1 MQNTAAHVSPKP
13 YQSYRRLPDGFL
25 QRHLQPSGGQV
36 DPPSEVRSE
45 EMVPGLWCRVETLP
59 GAGGRQI
66 SWPAQRDRV
75 TRSCSGRRRRG
86 LVWFSSSLHA
96 AVGILLVAEGLNA
109 KDRVL
114 ARKGRRR
121 RNTSGGRRPG
131 SPRIGWPAGV
141 RQGRPMAA
149 RTSGRWRTG
158 LPPAWRSLRPP
169 VTGGGGRRPG
179 SPRTGRPAGHCQ
191 GHTFFPRPP
200 SGPTTFWTVARG
212 FGNPVGH
219 PGVSRG
225 VCSLSGEVTPE
236 RR

>member
-1 MQNTAAHVSPKP
+1 VQGLNPPRGRWPPDQLAGAEGQGHPQLLWAAAA
-13 YQSYRRLPDGFL
+13 R
-25 QRHLQPSGGQV
+25 
-36 DPPSEVRSE
+36 
-45 EMVPGLWCRVETLP
+45 PGLVFLP
-59 GAGGRQI
+59 
-66 SWPAQRDRV
+66 
-75 TRSCSGRRRRG
+75 
-86 LVWFSSSLHA
+86 LHA
-96 AVGILLVAEGLNA
+96 AVGILLIAQGLNA
-109 KDRVL
+109 KGRVL

-158 LPPAWRSLRPP
+158 LPPAWRSTRPL
-169 VTGGGGRRPG
+169 VTGGGGRRRPG

-225 VCSLSGEVTPE
+225 VCSLSGKVTPE
-236 RR
+236 RRQARIVVAAATVRWRCSVDQPRGLY